1 MSTTFLK
8 IKELLPVNDQT
19 GGTVSDRAGNTQKN
33 CFQREIFMMLLMRQV
48 SLSGQC
54 SQTYGLVFRW
64 SCVKPGVG
72 LGDPYRSLI
81 MQVVL

>member
-33 CFQREIFMMLLMRQV
+33 CFQREIFMMLR
-48 SLSGQC
+48 
-54 SQTYGLVFRW
+54 
-64 SCVKPGVG
+64 K
-72 LGDPYRSLI
+72 
-81 MQVVL
+81 